1 MEEWNNFCN
10 NLKEVLELDKYKNV
24 EFINWKITDENL
36 LINYYISKDKLI
48 KFTYTKTNFQK
59 DYKNIKEDNELSI
72 VNTVYYEVPIS
83 IRNDRF
89 PIMPRY
95 DRIIGNEYKDNENN
109 LQYKIDRP
117 SKQFFLR
124 MIELKIRSNAMLLLR
139 RLPIYEKEYKFK
151 NGIKNESIFEL
162 LRIVYRDCITLKI
175 YSSNEQSKMKFESL
189 ANAFIFNVN
198 YNADIGIRQTYDL
211 ENVYERRMNNR
222 FRHENV
228 NEIEPPKRIYKR
240 ELIEQYNMA
249 SISEDPFIKY
259 LCYYH
264 ILEHFYEFVYK
275 EQLINIVKG
284 QLTLPS
290 FSIKKDKEIIK
301 LIDIVKQ
308 KIKSDKESFAGD
320 ELESLELV
328 IKKYIDL
335 DTLKDKISSI
345 DPELVTYY
353 DKTNVNFSK
362 GIAVNFNDKDNL
374 CKNISKRVYFTRN
387 ALVHYKSNELNYKEK
402 GIYRP
407 FDDRKDL
414 LKEVP
419 LIRILAEEVII
430 NDSKLI

>member
-10 NLKEVLELDKYKNV
+10 NLKEVLELEKYKNADFLDW
-24 EFINWKITDENL
+24 EITEKKL
-36 LINYYISKDKLI
+36 VISYYLSKDKILR
-48 KFTYTKTNFQK
+48 FSYTKTKLKN
-59 DYKNIKEDNELSI
+59 DYQNIKESNELSI
-72 VNTVYYEVPIS
+72 LNSIYYEVPIS
-83 IRNDRF
+83 IRNEHF

-109 LQYKIDRP
+109 IEYKIDRP
-117 SKQFFLR
+117 SEQLFLR
-124 MIELKIRSNAMLLLR
+124 MIDLKIKPNAIMPLR
-139 RLPIYEKEYKFK
+139 RVSIYGDDYNFESGVK
-151 NGIKNESIFEL
+151 NVTIFEL
-162 LRIVYRDCITLKI
+162 LNIVYIDCITLKI
-175 YSSNEQSKMKFESL
+175 FSVSEQSKTKFENL

-198 YNADIGIRQTYDL
+198 YNTDIGIRQTYDL
-211 ENVYERRMNNR
+211 ENVHERRKNNR
-222 FRHENV
+222 FR
-228 NEIEPPKRIYKR
+228 NEDINKIESPKRIYKR

-264 ILEHFYEFVYK
+264 ILEHFYELVYK
-275 EQLINIVKG
+275 EQLINIVKE

-301 LIDIVKQ
+301 LIDVVKE

-328 IKKYIDL
+328 INKYIDL
-335 DTLKDKISSI
+335 NTLKDKINNI
-345 DPELVTYY
+345 NPELVTYY
-353 DKTNVNFSK
+353 DKTNVTFSK

-374 CKNISKRVYFTRN
+374 SKNIAKRVYFTRN
-387 ALVHYKSNELNYKEK
+387 ALVHYKSNDLNYKEK

-414 LKEVP
+414 LKEVT

-430 NDSKLI
+430 NNSKII